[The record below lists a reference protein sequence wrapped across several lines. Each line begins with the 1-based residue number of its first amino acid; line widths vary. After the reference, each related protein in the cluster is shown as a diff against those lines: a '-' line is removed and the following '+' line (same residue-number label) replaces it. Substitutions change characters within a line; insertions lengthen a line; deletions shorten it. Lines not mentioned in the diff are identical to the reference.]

1 MTLVGTLVSLVIA
14 MVITLV
20 RACRGPSVFDRILAV
35 NAFGTL
41 TVLVISVGG
50 FANGRPEF
58 LDLALL
64 YALIS
69 FVGVLAVLRFSKY
82 GNLADD
88 DQAKP

>member
-1 MTLVGTLVSLVIA
+1 MLVATLLMLIGA
-14 MVITLV
+14 MALTLV

-41 TVLVISVGG
+41 TVLLIATSG
-50 FANGRPEF
+50 FVSGRPEF
-58 LDLALL
+58 LDLALI

-69 FVGVLAVLRFSKY
+69 FIGVLAVLRFSKY

-88 DQAKP
+88 EQVKP